1 MKFFP
6 RTTALHVR
14 AFESLKQHHGV
25 ENCVSGGEQNSGGN
39 DDVDERICR
48 ARALFA
54 DSSSEI
60 RVDVFRIVG
69 DFIVE
74 ESVFHKP
81 PNVPERVF
89 LAFKHSARDKKHR
102 RADATV
108 RFRV

>member
-25 ENCVSGGEQNSGGN
+25 ENCVSGEEQNSGN

-54 DSSSEI
+54 DGPSEI

-89 LAFKHSARDKKHR
+89 LVFKHSTHRQKHR

>member
-1 MKFFP
+1 M
-6 RTTALHVR
+6 R

-69 DFIVE
+69 DFTIE

-81 PNVPERVF
+81 PNVPERIF
-89 LAFKHSARDKKHR
+89 LVFKHSTRDKKHR

-108 RFRV
+108 HFRV